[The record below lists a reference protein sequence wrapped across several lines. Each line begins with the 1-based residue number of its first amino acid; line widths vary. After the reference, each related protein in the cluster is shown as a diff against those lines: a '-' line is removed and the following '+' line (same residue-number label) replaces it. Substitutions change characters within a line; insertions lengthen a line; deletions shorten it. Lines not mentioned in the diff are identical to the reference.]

1 MKKYC
6 YSLISL
12 LIVIAMGSCSSSN
25 DNGDTPQPGGG
36 TDNPSAT
43 NGEYINESFVA
54 TFGTFTVKTIKGTP
68 WVIDYSAAK
77 ATGYDNNTK
86 TTTVSDG
93 YLVSQSIDLSKS
105 QGAYLQ
111 FQYILRYY
119 ADNNNYQSP
128 TQ

>member
-54 TFGTFTVKTIKGTP
+54 TLGH
-68 WVIDYSAAK
+68 
-77 ATGYDNNTK
+77 
-86 TTTVSDG
+86 
-93 YLVSQSIDLSKS
+93 LL
-105 QGAYLQ
+105 
-111 FQYILRYY
+111 
-119 ADNNNYQSP
+119 
-128 TQ
+128 